1 MKYWKN
7 LMDGGM
13 VTAETKPE
21 TRGLWV
27 EATERDYNIYRM
39 RISYAVA
46 MLENAVN
53 TKRHILR
60 AE

>member
-13 VTAETKPE
+13 IASENKPE
-21 TRGLWV
+21 IRGLWV
-27 EATERDYNIYRM
+27 ESTVQAYNVYRM

-46 MLENAVN
+46 NLAAAVEA
-53 TKRHILR
+53 KRRILR
-60 AE
+60 TE

>member
-13 VTAETKPE
+13 IASENKPE
-21 TRGLWV
+21 IRGLWV
-27 EATERDYNIYRM
+27 ESTAQAYNVYRM
-39 RISYAVA
+39 RVSYAMA
-46 MLENAVN
+46 NLAAAVEV
-53 TKRHILR
+53 TCRLLR

>member
-13 VTAETKPE
+13 VASENKPE

-27 EATERDYNIYRM
+27 EATEQAYNVYRM
-39 RISYAVA
+39 RISYAMA
-46 MLENAVN
+46 NLADAVEV
-53 TKRHILR
+53 KRRILR

>member
-13 VTAETKPE
+13 IAAETKPA

-27 EATERDYNIYRM
+27 EATEQAYNVYRM
-39 RISYAVA
+39 RVSYAMA
-46 MLENAVN
+46 NLAAAVEA
-53 TKRHILR
+53 KRRILR

>member
-13 VTAETKPE
+13 VASENKPE

-27 EATERDYNIYRM
+27 ESTVQAYNAYRM
-39 RISYAVA
+39 RISFAMANLSAAVEA
-46 MLENAVN
+46 
-53 TKRHILR
+53 KRRILR

>member
-27 EATERDYNIYRM
+27 EATEQAYNVYRM
-39 RISYAVA
+39 RISYAMA
-46 MLENAVN
+46 NLADAVEV
-53 TKRHILR
+53 KRRILR

>member
-13 VTAETKPE
+13 IAAETKPE

-27 EATERDYNIYRM
+27 EATEQAYNVYRM
-39 RISYAVA
+39 RISYAMA
-46 MLENAVN
+46 NLAAAVEA
-53 TKRHILR
+53 KQRILR